1 MAYFIF
7 YSDNLIKIAANE
19 NDKNSLPIAP
29 VYTVKDVSDSDF
41 LKVKKNAATASLS
54 GDNVVVTDYESRG
67 FDDESQLQSYHE
79 NIITQIDYFL
89 NGTGNESK
97 SLYDAITNYK
107 TILQS
112 FDTSTI
118 TYPMTKTWEEYCEDN
133 SIAYVSP
140 LQIP

>member
-7 YSDNLIKIAANE
+7 YSDNLISIAANE

-41 LKVKKNAATASLS
+41 LKVKKLVAGASLS
-54 GDNVVVTDYESRG
+54 GDDVVVTDYPSKGFENESH
-67 FDDESQLQSYHE
+67 LQSHHE
-79 NIITQIDYFL
+79 MILAQIDYFL
-89 NGTGNESK
+89 KGTGNENK
-97 SLYDAITNYK
+97 SLYDAITTYK
-107 TILQS
+107 TVLEG

-118 TYPMTKTWEEYCEDN
+118 TYPMTQTWEEYCEDN

>member
-7 YSDNLIKIAANE
+7 YSDNLISIAANE

-29 VYTVKDVSDSDF
+29 IYTVKEVSDSDF

-54 GDNVVVTDYESRG
+54 GDNVVVTDYESKG
-67 FDDESQLQSYHE
+67 FEEESHLQSHHE
-79 NIITQIDYFL
+79 MIITQINYFL

-107 TILQS
+107 TFLEG
-112 FDTSTI
+112 FDTSTM
-118 TYPMTKTWEEYCEDN
+118 TYPMTKTWEEHCEDN

>member
-7 YSDNLIKIAANE
+7 HSDNLISIAANE

-41 LKVKKNAATASLS
+41 SKVKKQISGASIS
-54 GDNVVVTDYESRG
+54 GDNVVVTDYPSKG
-67 FDDESQLQSYHE
+67 FNDENGLQIYHE
-79 NIITQIDYFL
+79 GIISKINEFL
-89 NGTGNESK
+89 NAGNEDK
-97 SLYDAITNYK
+97 SFHGAITTYK
-107 TILQS
+107 TLLEG

-118 TYPMTKTWEEYCEDN
+118 TYPMTQTWEEYCEDN

>member
-7 YSDNLIKIAANE
+7 HSDNLISIAANE

-41 LKVKKNAATASLS
+41 SKVKKQISGASIS
-54 GDNVVVTDYESRG
+54 GDNVVVTDYESNG
-67 FDDESQLQSYHE
+67 FNDEDGLQIYHKGILSRINE
-79 NIITQIDYFL
+79 FL
-89 NGTGNESK
+89 NAGNEDK
-97 SLYDAITNYK
+97 SLHGAITTYK
-107 TILQS
+107 TVLEG
-112 FDTSTI
+112 FDTSTL
-118 TYPMTKTWEEYCEDN
+118 TYPMTQTWEEYCEDN

>member
-7 YSDNLIKIAANE
+7 HSDNLISIAANE
-19 NDKNSLPIAP
+19 TDKNSLPIP
-29 VYTVKDVSDSDF
+29 DVYTVKNVSDSDF
-41 LKVKKNAATASLS
+41 LKVKKQIAGVSIS
-54 GDNVVVTDYESRG
+54 GDNVVVTDYESNG
-67 FDDESQLQSYHE
+67 FNDEDGLQIYHKGILSRINE
-79 NIITQIDYFL
+79 FL
-89 NGTGNESK
+89 NAGNEDK
-97 SLYDAITNYK
+97 SFHGAITTYK
-107 TILQS
+107 TLLEG